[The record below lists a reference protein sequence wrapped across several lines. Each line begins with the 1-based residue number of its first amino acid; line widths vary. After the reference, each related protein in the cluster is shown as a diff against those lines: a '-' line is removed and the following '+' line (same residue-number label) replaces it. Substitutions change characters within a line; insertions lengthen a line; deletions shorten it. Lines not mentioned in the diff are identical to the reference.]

1 MTTENNHHC
10 MQCIDKAI
18 LVSRA
23 TWKCAECGKD
33 VSMMYVLWAEAMIA
47 NGENNIVTE
56 TKPWWKEEFDNL
68 FTKTMNHTYLHHLG
82 TSREALKMEQF
93 ILKVE
98 SETRKKTI
106 EEIKDMVHT
115 KNIFKNV
122 MFVENGEVARYTD
135 FINEINNLNK

>member
-1 MTTENNHHC
+1 

-106 EEIKDMVHT
+106 EEVRKEITGLQKKQVHEPNSIT
-115 KNIFKNV
+115 WTVKYYDV
-122 MFVENGEVARYTD
+122 LD
-135 FINEINNLNK
+135 LPSLQINNNE